1 MFKYAFL
8 FFMFCSSMFS
18 YVVNLFSYIL
28 PIMFLMFLSA
38 TICRPKISPPKVI
51 CKVQSM
57 PYKSLPLG
65 AFWTIFGRNFPT
77 GVPELLYP
85 YQPANPLVE
94 SIFKAFFLNFELA
107 LGDRSYDLPKSFSA
121 CSDCA
126 LTFVLIL
133 NPNPYCPG
141 R

>member
-1 MFKYAFL
+1 MLYKTVCIGFT
-8 FFMFCSSMFS
+8 
-18 YVVNLFSYIL
+18 IG
-28 PIMFLMFLSA
+28 PI

-51 CKVQSM
+51 YKVQSM

-94 SIFKAFFLNFELA
+94 SIFKA
-107 LGDRSYDLPKSFSA
+107 
-121 CSDCA
+121 
-126 LTFVLIL
+126 LTF
-133 NPNPYCPG
+133 
-141 R
+141 